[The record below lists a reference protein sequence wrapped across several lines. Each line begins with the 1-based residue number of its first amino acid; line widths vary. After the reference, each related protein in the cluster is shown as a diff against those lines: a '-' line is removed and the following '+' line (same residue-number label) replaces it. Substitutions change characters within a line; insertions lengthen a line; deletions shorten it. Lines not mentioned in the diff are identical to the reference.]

1 MKAKIIFVLAAML
14 ALSAPAGA
22 ATDPVT
28 PGSAPAAAKPAPA
41 ARPKPQTTKFDDW
54 SMQCLSSTKG
64 KYCGLYQKANG
75 TVDGKSIP
83 AVVAEVEISKTKDG
97 KKLPHLRLITPLGV
111 WLPTNIG
118 FKLDEEKQNVIPFF
132 MCGRTGCMSELTL
145 EPQHVEKLK
154 KGKKLVI
161 GYKLSPK
168 KQVESTLS
176 LKGFAAALDA
186 LQKNG

>member
-1 MKAKIIFVLAAML
+1 MKTKFIIILAAICSL
-14 ALSAPAGA
+14 AGTASA

-28 PGSAPAAAKPAPA
+28 PGSSPAAAAKPAQ
-41 ARPKPQTTKFDDW
+41 RPKPQVTKFDDW

-83 AVVAEVEISKTKDG
+83 AVVAEVEISKSKDG

-118 FKLDEEKQNVIPFF
+118 FKLDEEKQNVVPFF
-132 MCGRTGCMSELTL
+132 ICGRTGCMTELTL
-145 EPQHVEKLK
+145 EQQHVDKLK

-161 GYKLSPK
+161 GYKLNPK

-176 LKGFAAALDA
+176 LKGFAAALEA